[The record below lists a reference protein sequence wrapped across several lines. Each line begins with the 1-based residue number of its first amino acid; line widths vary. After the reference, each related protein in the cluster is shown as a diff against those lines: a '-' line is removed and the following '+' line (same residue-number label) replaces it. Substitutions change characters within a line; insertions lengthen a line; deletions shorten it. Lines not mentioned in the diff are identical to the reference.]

1 MKKSIKYY
9 TLLEAQAQVDLE
21 SDHDNI
27 EEDMEH
33 DNNYKSKKC
42 PTSLEP
48 QVQVDLELDEIIQ
61 I

>member
-1 MKKSIKYY
+1 MEW
-9 TLLEAQAQVDLE
+9 LEAQAHVDLE
-21 SDHDNI
+21 SDQDNNI
-27 EEDMEH
+27 KEDMGH

>member
-1 MKKSIKYY
+1 M
-9 TLLEAQAQVDLE
+9 
-21 SDHDNI
+21 SDHDNNI
-27 EEDMEH
+27 EEGLEH

-42 PTSLEP
+42 PTSLEL

>member
-1 MKKSIKYY
+1 M
-9 TLLEAQAQVDLE
+9 
-21 SDHDNI
+21 SDHDNNI

-42 PTSLEP
+42 PTSLEL

-61 I
+61 IQLNNPN